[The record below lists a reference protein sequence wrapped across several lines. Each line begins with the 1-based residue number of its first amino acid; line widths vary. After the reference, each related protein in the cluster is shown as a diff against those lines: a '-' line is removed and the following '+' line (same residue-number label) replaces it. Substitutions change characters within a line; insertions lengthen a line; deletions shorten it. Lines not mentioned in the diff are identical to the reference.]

1 MSTTTDSKF
10 HARHV
15 ALRILSSRGGVSTTA
30 GLGQCICDGFGI
42 EPGDTA
48 EFVKVLVFIKKMTP
62 TADEAME
69 AAFNALNIG
78 GEYVDISLS
87 DRQVM
92 LLTKRSDESLFRS
105 DLNTLESLEREER
118 DGFNIIAATYDM
130 AVQMMAHE
138 QFVEN
143 IRAMADNNSNAA
155 NMRRPL
161 NIELTK
167 LAVALG

>member
-15 ALRILSSRGGVSTTA
+15 ALRILSSEGGVSTTA
-30 GLGQCICDGFGI
+30 GLGQRISDRFGV
-42 EPGDTA
+42 EPSDTA
-48 EFVKVLVFIKKMTP
+48 EFVKVLIFIKKMTP
-62 TADEAME
+62 AADEAME

-78 GEYVDISLS
+78 SALPLHLT
-87 DRQVM
+87 DRQ
-92 LLTKRSDESLFRS
+92 LLLIEKRAVEGRGEGE
-105 DLNTLESLEREER
+105 TLSQLEALER